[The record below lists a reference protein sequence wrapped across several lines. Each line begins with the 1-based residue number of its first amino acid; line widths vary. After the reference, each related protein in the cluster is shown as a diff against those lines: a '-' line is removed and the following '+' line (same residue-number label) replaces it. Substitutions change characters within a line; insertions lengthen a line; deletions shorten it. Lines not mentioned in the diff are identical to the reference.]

1 MTRHDVS
8 QSLRRLYNGHV
19 NPPAESDLYRVFMI
33 MAISSVSL
41 YRSGETAEHP
51 YGYFSAAQRLAQ
63 RVPMVGNI
71 EAIQNILLIVR
82 FAMYYHIGKI
92 RENFAI

>member
-1 MTRHDVS
+1 MTRHDIS
-8 QSLRRLYNGHV
+8 QRLHRLYNGDTI
-19 NPPAESDLYRVFMI
+19 PPAESDLYRVYMI

-63 RVPMVGNI
+63 RVQMVGSV
-71 EAIQNILLIVR
+71 EAIQNVLLIMR
-82 FAMYYHIGKI
+82 FAMYYHIG
-92 RENFAI
+92 EF